1 MSLISRIYY
10 SIDRDND
17 EFHHRVSTWLDQ
29 FSIPL
34 RSIEKYIRLIER
46 NSRSIKTHIT
56 EFFQNFPATVFD
68 IFIAF
73 LHQKYLLILSMKIYR
88 SNIKVFNIIIENHNN
103 ARNFENIILISL
115 GINFIIL
122 ALAYCLIIKKKKN
135 IYIYIYNAR
144 QATIWWIFYKQFAHG
159 CGFSS
164 IPTSPFL
171 YHWEVD
177 SPNTYHTLSECQV
190 RFWCYW
196 EALEEAR
203 LRRIQSGILRDPES

>member
-34 RSIEKYIRLIER
+34 QSIEKYIRLIER
-46 NSRSIKTHIT
+46 NSRSIKTRIT

-122 ALAYCLIIKKKKN
+122 AWAYCLIIKQNKM
-135 IYIYIYNAR
+135 
-144 QATIWWIFYKQFAHG
+144 QGKQQYDESFINNERHHLHKRKYFG
-159 CGFSS
+159 
-164 IPTSPFL
+164 PLHP
-171 YHWEVD
+171 
-177 SPNTYHTLSECQV
+177 
-190 RFWCYW
+190 
-196 EALEEAR
+196 
-203 LRRIQSGILRDPES
+203 IQTFCI